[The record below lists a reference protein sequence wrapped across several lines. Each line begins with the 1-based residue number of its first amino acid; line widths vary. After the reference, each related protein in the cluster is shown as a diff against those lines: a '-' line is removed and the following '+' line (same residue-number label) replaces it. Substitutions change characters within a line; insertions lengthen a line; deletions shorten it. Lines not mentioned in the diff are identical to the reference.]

1 MSSPLATES
10 LRMHANAGPE
20 QWRHSGAAHAGS
32 LILTFDAAA
41 SQTQTADI
49 SLCGRLAANLIT
61 CQVAV
66 EEQQETFYLSH
77 IETFKPT
84 VCGNITEHH

>member
-1 MSSPLATES
+1 
-10 LRMHANAGPE
+10 MHANAGPE

-49 SLCGRLAANLIT
+49 GLCGRLAANLIT

-77 IETFKPT
+77 IETFKPI